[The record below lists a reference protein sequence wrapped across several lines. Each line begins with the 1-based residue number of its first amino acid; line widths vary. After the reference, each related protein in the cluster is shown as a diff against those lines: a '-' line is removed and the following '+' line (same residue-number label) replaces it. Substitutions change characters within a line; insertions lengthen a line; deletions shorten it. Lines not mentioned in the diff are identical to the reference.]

1 MKRFLISIVAT
12 MVLICVMIGSAYAGG
27 RGYYNGYNNGYR
39 NNYNNA
45 WAWGGAAF
53 LGGAIIGG
61 ALTDGARPYY
71 APPPVYYAPPPVYY
85 APPPVYYAPPPVTYV
100 DPNPAPVLYWDS
112 VCQCYR

>member
-1 MKRFLISIVAT
+1 LKRIFLS
-12 MVLICVMIGSAYAGG
+12 LILAIFVVGTAQANGYGYN
-27 RGYYNGYNNGYR
+27 RGYNSYNRG
-39 NNYNNA
+39 YNNA

-53 LGGAIIGG
+53 LGGAIVGG
-61 ALTDGARPYY
+61 ALAYGARPYY

-85 APPPVYYAPPPVTYV
+85 APPPVYYAPSPNTYV